1 VGRQVRRAAL
11 VVLMIFAALVAP
23 IALPIR
29 IIVLHL
35 KRETPKTEFVV
46 RHVSPGDMLE
56 PLPETV

>member
-1 VGRQVRRAAL
+1 VGRKIRHTAL
-11 VVLMIFAALVAP
+11 VLLMILAAVVAP

-46 RHVSPGDMLE
+46 RHVSPGDLLE
-56 PLPETV
+56 PLPRTA

>member
-1 VGRQVRRAAL
+1 VGRQLRRTAL
-11 VVLMIFAALVAP
+11 VVLMMFAAVVAP

-46 RHVSPGDMLE
+46 RHIASGDLLE
-56 PLPETV
+56 PLPRTA